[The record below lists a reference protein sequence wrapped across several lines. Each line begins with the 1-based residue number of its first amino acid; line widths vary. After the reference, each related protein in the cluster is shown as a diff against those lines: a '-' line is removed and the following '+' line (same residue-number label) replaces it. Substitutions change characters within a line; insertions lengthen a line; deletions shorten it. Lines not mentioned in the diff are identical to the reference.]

1 MKIKHNYQPN
11 LPFPR
16 SVMLHEEDEEWN
28 RGDWTV
34 IAGVLLLA
42 WVLYWLVIHWLDHFM
57 GNWLKWY
64 WEPLTL
70 LLWVPPLVFVNIW
83 GKDPRAWWPI
93 VCGHRVELTEQ
104 QRLEAWADAE
114 TVEKRLGGPQR
125 CKVYVQL
132 EPNDT
137 YVKFR
142 YRKDAVWYTMF
153 PDSFLKLNRRR
164 QRAKKSK

>member
-34 IAGVLLLA
+34 IAAVLLLA
-42 WVLYWLVIHWLDHFM
+42 WGLYWLVIHWLDHFI

-83 GKDPRAWWPI
+83 GRDPRAWWPI